1 MEWKPSYLIKLS
13 WPGVLIDGGV
23 RLIKKWGLKLKKWP
37 GDDKLFMIVKV
48 REMGLKLNNEEDFG
62 KVKIIKESQ

>member
-1 MEWKPSYLIKLS
+1 M
-13 WPGVLIDGGV
+13 IDGGV